1 MKEER
6 RRFRTNGPEET
17 ERLATQLARLT
28 QLGDTVGLKGEL
40 GAGKT
45 CFTRGFARGFSD
57 DDRVLVSSPTYSLLN
72 VYQLSTPIYHFDLY
86 RLTGFDDLETTGY
99 WDVTGADSGIAII
112 EWCDRI
118 PEVLESLTWLVE
130 LQLIGEDEREVIVT
144 GPQERLHALTVVQ

>member
-1 MKEER
+1 MKEEK
-6 RRFRTNGPEET
+6 RRFQTKGPDET
-17 ERLATQLARLT
+17 EALATKLAQLT
-28 QLGDTVGLKGEL
+28 QPGDVVGLKGEL

-57 DDRVLVSSPTYSLLN
+57 EERVLVSSPTYSLLN

-99 WDVTGADSGIAII
+99 WDITGSESGISII

-118 PEVLESLTWLVE
+118 PEVSETLTWSVE
-130 LQLIGEDEREVIVT
+130 LVLVAENEREVIVS
-144 GPQERLHALTVVQ
+144 GPSERMRSLWPG